1 MTGRGTTR
9 NLRSRPCGHEYH
21 LPLYLQYG
29 QREFIP
35 AYNTISRSNSRYA
48 AMHHG
53 APSTSERYRQLR
65 AMTIV
70 VFPLAFSLLLP
81 CGLDANE
88 TLPAIGIAP
97 MLVSAVLGALAFRG
111 ISPGTK
117 SLLDLFV
124 ATLLISVLVPRY
136 VTSLMSSS

>member
-1 MTGRGTTR
+1 
-9 NLRSRPCGHEYH
+9 
-21 LPLYLQYG
+21 
-29 QREFIP
+29 
-35 AYNTISRSNSRYA
+35 
-48 AMHHG
+48 MHYG

-65 AMTIV
+65 ATTIV

-111 ISPGTK
+111 TPPPGTK

-136 VTSLMSSS
+136 VTSLMSLS

>member
-1 MTGRGTTR
+1 
-9 NLRSRPCGHEYH
+9 
-21 LPLYLQYG
+21 
-29 QREFIP
+29 
-35 AYNTISRSNSRYA
+35 
-48 AMHHG
+48 MHHG

-65 AMTIV
+65 AMTII

-88 TLPAIGIAP
+88 ILPAIGIAP
-97 MLVSAVLGALAFRG
+97 MFVSAVLGALAFRG

-136 VTSLMSSS
+136 VYESHVVVTSGWLLTVALTAGYS